1 MKKLYIV
8 LAHTGTILS
17 RIIKMKTGA
26 EYTHSSIALDENLD
40 EMYSFGRKYSY
51 IAFIGGFV
59 KEGAS
64 FGTYKR
70 FYNTEISIFELNVT
84 YEQYNKIQEIIE
96 YVKLHK
102 DEYKF
107 NILGLFLAGFNRKRK
122 QEKTY
127 YCAEF
132 VKKVLEKADV
142 DVSNLPEVIK
152 PENFKNLKDSKLIY
166 KGLLKDYNKNNYM
179 EYLLEML
186 FRKKDMA

>member
-1 MKKLYIV
+1 MKKIYIV
-8 LAHTGTILS
+8 LAHTGTLLS
-17 RIIKMKTGA
+17 RIIRIKTGA
-26 EYTHSSIALDENLD
+26 EYTHSSIALDEDLK

-59 KEGAS
+59 REGAS

-70 FYNTEISIFELNVT
+70 FYNTEISLYELT
-84 YEQYNKIQEIIE
+84 ITDEQYSKLKETIE
-96 YVKLHK
+96 YVKVHK

-132 VKKVLEKADV
+132 VKAVLDKSGI
-142 DVSNLPEVIK
+142 DVSNFPEVIK
-152 PENFKNLKDSKLIY
+152 PENFKNLKDAKLIY
-166 KGLLKDYNKNNYM
+166 KGLLKEYNKNNYM

-186 FRKKDMA
+186 FRKKDMV

>member
-142 DVSNLPEVIK
+142 DVSNLPEDIK

>member
-122 QEKTY
+122 KEKTY